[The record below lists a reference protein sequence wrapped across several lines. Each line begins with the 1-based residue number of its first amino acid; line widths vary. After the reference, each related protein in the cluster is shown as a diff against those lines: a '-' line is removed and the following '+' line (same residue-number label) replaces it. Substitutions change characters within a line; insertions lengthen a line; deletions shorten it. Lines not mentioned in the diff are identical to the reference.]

1 MVARNLGST
10 GDPRPAGGADSAGQP
25 WDGREFEANEW
36 SDDDGLTPERLF
48 EALRRFRS
56 SELGVEEVVE
66 AVRDSRLLIPLIA
79 ELGEAGESASGHL
92 IDKSQELSI
101 VTVGGPDGR
110 TVLPVF
116 TSAATMAA
124 WNSDARPVPAEGTRV
139 ALAAASESTDLVVI
153 DPTSSTEFVIR
164 RPALWALAKGE
175 SWIPSY
181 KDVEVLDAFATT
193 ASSESAVQSIAL
205 AAGDPWAT
213 LAGPEIVVLLTLVN
227 GLDRDELRAVIARL
241 QALWSTNE
249 IIANRV
255 DSLRVQLVAAA

>member
-1 MVARNLGST
+1 METAL
-10 GDPRPAGGADSAGQP
+10 
-25 WDGREFEANEW
+25 NE
-36 SDDDGLTPERLF
+36 
-48 EALRRFRS
+48 
-56 SELGVEEVVE
+56 
-66 AVRDSRLLIPLIA
+66 
-79 ELGEAGESASGHL
+79 
-92 IDKSQELSI
+92 K
-101 VTVGGPDGR
+101 GPDGR